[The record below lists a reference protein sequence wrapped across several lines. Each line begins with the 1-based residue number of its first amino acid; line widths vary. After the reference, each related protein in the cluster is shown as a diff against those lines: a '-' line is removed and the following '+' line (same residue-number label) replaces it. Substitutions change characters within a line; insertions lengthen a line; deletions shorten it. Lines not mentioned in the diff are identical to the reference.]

1 MAVITFASQKGGSG
15 KSTLC
20 IHLAGAIALAMRKVL
35 VVDADP
41 QASASNWLA
50 VRQTEDKPPF
60 EVMTMTSAD
69 LHTLVMGMTEYDHI
83 LIDSPP
89 RVSALARSAIL
100 ASDLVL
106 IPVQPSSFDVWA
118 SSETAQL
125 IKEAREFKPDL
136 LAAFVLNRKVARTAI
151 ADDVIELLKEF
162 DLPVLKTAIGQ
173 RIAFAESSAGYTVF
187 ETTPNG
193 AAAKEIKAMSK
204 DVLKLL
210 GMRVW

>member
-20 IHLAGAIALAMRKVL
+20 LHLAGAISLAKRNVL

-41 QASASNWLA
+41 QASASGWLA
-50 VRQTEDKPPF
+50 VRQDEDKPPF
-60 EVMTMTSAD
+60 EVMTLLSHD
-69 LHTLVMGMTEYDHI
+69 LHGQVMSMTDYDHI

-106 IPVQPSSFDVWA
+106 IPVQPSSFDIWA
-118 SSETAQL
+118 SAETATL

-136 LAAFVLNRKVARTAI
+136 LAAFVLNRKIARTAI
-151 ADDVIELLKEF
+151 ADDVIDLLKEF
-162 DLPVLKTAIGQ
+162 DLPVLKTEIGQ
-173 RIAFAESSAGYTVF
+173 RVAFAESSAGYTVF
-187 ETTPNG
+187 ETAPNG
-193 AAAKEIKAMSK
+193 TAAKEIKAMAK

-210 GMRVW
+210 GLRSW